1 MKNLALNLLND
12 EAGFVISAELVLV
25 STITVLAMVVGLSEV
40 AYGVVQELEDT
51 GSAIASV
58 NQTFH
63 FTGLCGHGGSIG
75 GTCFTDLTDF
85 CDRAGDVVGSQ
96 PSGEGWGSNHS
107 SSNN

>member
-12 EAGFVISAELVLV
+12 DAGFVISAELVLV

-58 NQTFH
+58 NPNTIRTH
-63 FTGLCGHGGSIG
+63 PTTPIAYC
-75 GTCFTDLTDF
+75 
-85 CDRAGDVVGSQ
+85 
-96 PSGEGWGSNHS
+96 S
-107 SSNN
+107 SCKCI